1 MNKKMLIPIAIA
13 GVLVL
18 SIVLGCNWFFS
29 GAGSTNYYT
38 QVDNTK
44 LSQVSPQGA
53 VDLSGNGGMDH
64 SYTLTSYDEHGNE
77 KDVTF
82 GTSRELR
89 EGAFLCLKVSP
100 LRGVLEWSEVQYN
113 ELPSAVQEYY
123 AAPTDN

>member
-1 MNKKMLIPIAIA
+1 MNKKTLIPVAIA
-13 GVLVL
+13 AVLVL
-18 SIVLGCNWFFS
+18 GIVLGCNWFFS
-29 GAGSTNYYT
+29 GAGSTSYYT

-44 LSQVSPQGA
+44 LRQVPPQGA

-64 SYTLTSYDEHGNE
+64 SYTLASYDEHGNE

-100 LRGVLEWSEVQYN
+100 LRGVLEWSEVQYD
-113 ELPSAVQEYY
+113 ELPSAVQERY
-123 AAPTDN
+123 AAPAGR